1 MSNKIKVFFLGNSA
15 SLPTIDR
22 NLSSVLINYNG
33 QNYLFD
39 CPENC
44 QQQIMKAKQSIM
56 KINNIF
62 ISHMHG
68 DHFFGLLGLLSS
80 FKLNNRAIQL
90 NIFVPKNEKKNLEHL
105 IKLTIYDAY
114 PPEYKINVVEV
125 EKGLALEDKEIKV
138 EVIPLEH
145 TTRTNG
151 YIFKVKDKIGKFNKA
166 KALKLKIP
174 EGPLFSELQKGKSIK
189 LKGKTIKPEMVMDYK
204 FKKIGK
210 KIAYL
215 FDTQVLKKVP
225 KELEE
230 TDIMIH
236 ESTFFEEDKEKA
248 KLVKHS
254 VAEEVPAFAKK
265 AKAKALF
272 LTHISSK
279 YNDLEKREKY
289 LQKKTKS
296 TGIKPIIIR
305 GLKEI
310 EIDDY

>member
-15 SLPTIDR
+15 SLPTAER
-22 NLSSVLINYNG
+22 NLSCVLINYTG

-44 QQQIMKAKQSIM
+44 QQQIMKSKQSIM

-62 ISHMHG
+62 LSHMHG

-80 FKLNNRAIQL
+80 FKLNNRTAAL
-90 NIFVPKNEKKNLEHL
+90 NIFVPKNEKKNLEQL
-105 IKLTIYDAY
+105 IKLTIYDKY
-114 PPEYKINVVEV
+114 PPEYKINIVEV
-125 EKGLALEDKEIKV
+125 EKSIALEDKEIKI
-138 EVIPLEH
+138 EAISLDH

-151 YIFKVKDKIGKFNKA
+151 YIFKIKDKVGKFNKA

-215 FDTQVLKKVP
+215 CDTQILKKIP
-225 KELEE
+225 KELIG
-230 TDIMIH
+230 TDLLVH
-236 ESTFFEEDKEKA
+236 ESTFFEEDKDKA

-254 VAEEVPAFAKK
+254 VAEEIPSFAKK
-265 AKAKALF
+265 IKAKSIY

-279 YNDLEKREKY
+279 YNDLEKREKQ
-289 LQKKTKS
+289 LQKQNKGQK
-296 TGIKPIIIR
+296 INVIH
-305 GLKEI
+305 GLKELEI
-310 EIDDY
+310 EDY

>member
-15 SLPTIDR
+15 SLPTAER
-22 NLSSVLINYNG
+22 NLSSMLINYNG

-44 QQQIMKAKQSIM
+44 QQQIMRSKQSIM

-62 ISHMHG
+62 LSHMHG
-68 DHFFGLLGLLSS
+68 DHFFGILGLLSS
-80 FKLNNRAIQL
+80 FKLNNRIAQL
-90 NIFVPKNEKKNLEHL
+90 NIFVPKNEKKNLEQL
-105 IKLTIYDAY
+105 IKLTIYDKY
-114 PPEYKINVVEV
+114 PPEYKINIVEV
-125 EKGLALEDKEIKV
+125 EKNIAYQDKEIKV
-138 EVIPLEH
+138 EAISLDH

-151 YIFKVKDKIGKFNKA
+151 YIFKVKDKVGKFNKE

-174 EGPLFSELQKGKSIK
+174 EGPLFSQLQKGKSIK

-215 FDTQVLKKVP
+215 CDTQVLKNIP
-225 KELEE
+225 KELIDI
-230 TDIMIH
+230 DIMVH
-236 ESTFFEEDKEKA
+236 ECTFFVEDKDKA
-248 KLVKHS
+248 RLVKHA
-254 VAEEVPAFAKK
+254 VAEEVPIFSKK
-265 AKAKALF
+265 AKVKHLY

-279 YNDLEKREKY
+279 YNDLEKREKQ
-289 LQKKTKS
+289 LQKKNK
-296 TGIKPIIIR
+296 GQKINIVH

-310 EIDDY
+310 ELNDY

>member
-15 SLPTIDR
+15 SLPTAER
-22 NLSSVLINYNG
+22 NLSCVLINYTG

-44 QQQIMKAKQSIM
+44 QQQIMKSKQSIM

-62 ISHMHG
+62 LSHMHG

-80 FKLNNRAIQL
+80 FKLNNRTAAL
-90 NIFVPKNEKKNLEHL
+90 NIFVPKNEKKNLEQL
-105 IKLTIYDAY
+105 IKLTIYDKY
-114 PPEYKINVVEV
+114 PPEYKINIVEV
-125 EKGLALEDKEIKV
+125 EKSIALEDKEIKI
-138 EVIPLEH
+138 EAISLDH

-151 YIFKVKDKIGKFNKA
+151 YIFKIKDKVGKFNKA

-215 FDTQVLKKVP
+215 CDTQILKKIP
-225 KELEE
+225 KELIG
-230 TDIMIH
+230 TDLLVH
-236 ESTFFEEDKEKA
+236 ESTFFEEDKDKA
-248 KLVKHS
+248 RLVKHA
-254 VAEEVPAFAKK
+254 VAEEIPSFAKK
-265 AKAKALF
+265 IKAKQIY

-279 YNDLEKREKY
+279 YNDLEKREKQ
-289 LQKKTKS
+289 LQKQSKGQK
-296 TGIKPIIIR
+296 INVIH
-305 GLKEI
+305 GLKELEI
-310 EIDDY
+310 EDY

>member
-1 MSNKIKVFFLGNSA
+1 MSSKIKVFFLGNSA
-15 SLPTIDR
+15 SLPTAER
-22 NLSSVLINYNG
+22 NLSAMLINYTG

-44 QQQIMKAKQSIM
+44 QQQIMRSKQSIM

-62 ISHMHG
+62 LSHMHG

-80 FKLNNRAIQL
+80 FKLNNRTAAL
-90 NIFVPKNEKKNLEHL
+90 NIFVPRNEKKNLEQL
-105 IKLTIYDAY
+105 IKLTIYDKY
-114 PPEYKINVVEV
+114 PPEYKINIVEV
-125 EKGLALEDKEIKV
+125 ERSTALEDKEIKV
-138 EVIPLEH
+138 DAISLDH

-151 YIFKVKDKIGKFNKA
+151 YIFKIKDKVGKFNKA

-174 EGPLFSELQKGKSIK
+174 EGPLFSQLQKGKSIK

-225 KELEE
+225 KELEG

-236 ESTFFEEDKEKA
+236 ESTFFVEDKEKA
-248 KLVKHS
+248 RLVKHS
-254 VAEEVPAFAKK
+254 VAEDVPAFAKK
-265 AKAKALF
+265 AKAKSLF

-279 YNDLEKREKY
+279 YTDLEKREKD
-289 LQKKTKS
+289 LQKKAKS
-296 TGIKPIIIR
+296 TGIKPIIIH

-310 EIDDY
+310 EIEDY